1 MSCVSNWLIISRHPD
16 FSPHASRRL
25 TAKVSNLVICQ
36 YISGKRG
43 GEKKTPRA
51 KKKAFS
57 NIFKAKN
64 GKANAVFNSTSLF
77 FSLSHSLFSFCS
89 QSNFPVPPHF
99 SQQITVLSL
108 HFSCPLPLFPSHG
121 LFSFSLQ
128 VQFLNLRTSVL
139 PSLSLRPFPF
149 LYPRI
154 PIGSMTA

>member
-43 GEKKTPRA
+43 GEKKNATRE
-51 KKKAFS
+51 KNKAFS

-77 FSLSHSLFSFCS
+77 FSLSHSHFSFCS

-108 HFSCPLPLFPSHG
+108 HFSCPLPLFSSHG
-121 LFSFSLQ
+121 LFFPSLFKSNFS
-128 VQFLNLRTSVL
+128 TSEL
-139 PSLSLRPFPF
+139 PSSPLYHPGLFPS
-149 LYPRI
+149 YTH
-154 PIGSMTA
+154 GSRSDR